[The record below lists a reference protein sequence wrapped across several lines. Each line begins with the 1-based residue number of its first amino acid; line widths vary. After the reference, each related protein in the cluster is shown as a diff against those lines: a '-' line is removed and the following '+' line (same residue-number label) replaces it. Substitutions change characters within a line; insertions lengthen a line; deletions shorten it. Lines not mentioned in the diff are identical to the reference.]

1 MLYPILIERHGD
13 DGGGGDVGD
22 DDWQGLLYPRL
33 AYNSLCSQGG
43 SGFELFQENQTTSN
57 KTNKHQKGEAPI
69 KNCTAQEP
77 EARQD

>member
-33 AYNSLCSQGG
+33 AYNSLCSQGWPWAPDPTA
-43 SGFELFQENQTTSN
+43 STSKEL
-57 KTNKHQKGEAPI
+57 G
-69 KNCTAQEP
+69 
-77 EARQD
+77 